1 MLNLYIVDKPCL
13 IGVDKRVGDWGTE
26 FAMVPRVV
34 VLPLSDGGPA
44 LSSAVTALVQIRVRF
59 VSVVELCGVRDV
71 M

>member
-1 MLNLYIVDKPCL
+1 
-13 IGVDKRVGDWGTE
+13 
-26 FAMVPRVV
+26 MVPRVV
-34 VLPLSDGGPA
+34 VLRLSDGGPA